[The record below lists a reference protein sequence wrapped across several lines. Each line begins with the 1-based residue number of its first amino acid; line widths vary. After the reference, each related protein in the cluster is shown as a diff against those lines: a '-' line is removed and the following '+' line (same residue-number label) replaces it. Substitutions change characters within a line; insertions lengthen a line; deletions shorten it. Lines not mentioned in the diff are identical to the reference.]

1 MPRDLSGNFT
11 RVSPP
16 GAAGYQFNTD
26 IDQNQVNA
34 EFNDIGA
41 ELTDS
46 ISASGKKT
54 ATANLP
60 MGGFVH
66 SGLGMAD
73 ADGETVRFQALK
85 KGSDIAVIAN
95 STVAI
100 PAEGALFNLTAASAF
115 NVIGF
120 TGGYDGRTFSVR
132 FNPDKLLTLVNS
144 STFKLLGGATR
155 ITRAGEIIH
164 FVQESTG
171 VIAEIGQQ
179 PIIDL
184 TGYSGADI
192 ALGIGQSTVYTVT
205 AATSLL
211 LRIATGDNQRY
222 ELVQLPD
229 SVGAVGVTSTA
240 AILQPN
246 NANTA
251 AGAIIYELMQAAE
264 AGPNTTAQKNT
275 NNSFIFD
282 SGGSPYQV
290 MAYVSTR
297 TKTKTLMSFTQNCS
311 STQNLGSVN
320 FNRWSDTST
329 AWTSL
334 GTLNWVNAWT
344 GLLQVTRKL

>member
-11 RVSPP
+11 RVNPP

-34 EFNDIGA
+34 EFNDIGT

-73 ADGETVRFQALK
+73 ANGETVRFEALK

-95 STVAI
+95 GTVAI
-100 PAEGALFNLTAASAF
+100 PAEGSLFNLTAASAF
-115 NVIGF
+115 NVTGF

-164 FVQESTG
+164 FIQESTG

-184 TGYSGADI
+184 TGYSGADV
-192 ALGIGQSTVYTVT
+192 ALGVGQSTIYTVT
-205 AATSLL
+205 AASTLL
-211 LRIATGDNQRY
+211 LRIATATNQRY
-222 ELVQLPD
+222 EIDIMPNNAAAASI
-229 SVGAVGVTSTA
+229 SVCV
-240 AILQPN
+240 LQPN
-246 NANTA
+246 NANTGAGAVTAESSQGQQNVAAA
-251 AGAIIYELMQAAE
+251 AGTASNSFTLS
-264 AGPNTTAQKNT
+264 AGGTPYNVWAKIVTNTTGKHVLGIAT
-275 NNSFIFD
+275 NATP
-282 SGGSPYQV
+282 G
-290 MAYVSTR
+290 T
-297 TKTKTLMSFTQNCS
+297 
-311 STQNLGSVN
+311 N
-320 FNRWSDTST
+320 FQAITGNYWSDTTTVWS
-329 AWTSL
+329 SL
-334 GTLNWVNAWT
+334 GTIVFAAAIT
-344 GLLQVTRKL
+344 GIVQVTRRL

>member
-1 MPRDLSGNFT
+1 MPRDLSGNYS

-26 IDQNQVNA
+26 IDQNQVNS
-34 EFNDIGA
+34 EINDIGA

-95 STVAI
+95 GTVAI

-115 NVIGF
+115 NVTGF

-155 ITRAGEIIH
+155 ITRSGEIIH
-164 FVQESTG
+164 FIQESTG

-205 AATSLL
+205 AATTLL
-211 LRIATGDNQRY
+211 LRIATSTNQVY
-222 ELVQLPD
+222 TLDIMPTLT
-229 SVGAVGVTSTA
+229 SGNAGGAQ
-240 AILQPN
+240 LQPN
-246 NANTA
+246 NAA
-251 AGAIIYELMQAAE
+251 A
-264 AGPNTTAQKNT
+264 T
-275 NNSFIFD
+275 NIFYSQVNMLAPSTV
-282 SGGSPYQV
+282 SG
-290 MAYVSTR
+290 
-297 TKTKTLMSFTQNCS
+297 
-311 STQNLGSVN
+311 N
-320 FNRWSDTST
+320 FST
-329 AWTSL
+329 ATTIFNLSTGATSLHRLIANISTATNFKTVFSDYIGSTATSNQSGYMRNEWQDTTTVWSSL
-334 GTLNWVNAWT
+334 GTVVFNQTITALVRVRRE
-344 GLLQVTRKL
+344 L